1 MSDLPGRLRNQAEG
15 LLDEWNSEE
24 LALLLTEAAD
34 TIGRQAAVIGRVE
47 AFVEKLDEM
56 SGSVMFSDDAC
67 SAYGW
72 AHNELRAALG
82 DEK

>member
-34 TIGRQAAVIGRVE
+34 TIARQAAAIGRVE
-47 AFVEKLDEM
+47 ALASIWIND
-56 SGSVMFSDDAC
+56 GYLNTAD
-67 SAYGW
+67 
-72 AHNELRAALG
+72 ELRAALG